1 MDQDQ
6 NESPLIDPSVIEIKS
21 EVSAEVKDEV
31 SAAAPQPRVVPARR
45 RIADKGGFFW
55 GTGRRKS
62 SVARVRLKPGEGKL
76 VINKREADKYF
87 TQPQDRRSIVAP
99 LKALD
104 ITESFDIFANVKGG
118 GTTGQAGAI
127 MLGIARALIN
137 YDESMMKQLRDGGYL
152 TRDGRMVERK
162 KPGQRGAR
170 RKFQFSKR

>member
-1 MDQDQ
+1 MDQDKK
-6 NESPLIDPSVIEIKS
+6 ESPLIDPGVIEIKS
-21 EVSAEVKDEV
+21 EVSVEVKPEV
-31 SAAAPQPRVVPARR
+31 SAAPPQPRIVPARR

-62 SVARVRLKPGEGKL
+62 SVARVRIKPGEGKL
-76 VINKREADKYF
+76 LINKREIDKYF
-87 TQPQDRRSIVAP
+87 TQAQDKRSVMAP
-99 LKALD
+99 LKSLD
-104 ITESFDIFANVKGG
+104 IIKSFDIYANVKGG

-137 YDESMMKQLRDGGYL
+137 YDESMMRQLRDGGYL